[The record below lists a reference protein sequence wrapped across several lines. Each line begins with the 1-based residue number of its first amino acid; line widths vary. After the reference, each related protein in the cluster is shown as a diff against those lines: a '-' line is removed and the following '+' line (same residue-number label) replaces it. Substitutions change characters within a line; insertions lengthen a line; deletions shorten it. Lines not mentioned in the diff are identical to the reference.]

1 VIRGIGLR
9 GAVAVNV
16 ITMIGIGPL
25 VTIPLVLA
33 QLHGSTALVAWVV
46 GALIALCDGLAWAE
60 LGSLYPGSGGTY
72 LFLREAFGAQ
82 RWGRLFAF
90 LFAWQ
95 IVLSA
100 PLVLAS
106 GYIGFAQYATY
117 FWAPLAD
124 WRAQGALAAAVG
136 VLTLVLLY
144 RPIARVGAIGVGLAG
159 VAVATVAGVIAAS
172 LAHFSPAR
180 AAAADPHVGFIAA
193 LAAGLG
199 PALVITLYDY
209 YGYGA
214 ACTVGEEVRAPA
226 RVLPRSVLLSILIVG
241 LLYVA
246 LQVGVLG
253 AIPWHELVPT
263 PSGDLPGAA
272 KYVASTVVE
281 HAWGSPAARIVTLA
295 VLATAFA
302 STFGNLLAYSRIP
315 YAAAVD
321 GLFFRP
327 FARLSE
333 RGKFPA
339 IALLV
344 IGLLALPAC
353 FMSLGNVI
361 NALTTGLVIVQSVA
375 QLGAVAALRARG
387 VRAPYRMWLY
397 PVPALIALAGWV
409 YIFFS
414 AGTQAIAFGILSL
427 LAGLAAFAWRARRA
441 TEWPFAAK
449 AAATL
454 GLALGVATLIS
465 AQPAQAATWGHSAI
479 VDRRGD
485 SIFEVDRKPFFM
497 YGAAFFYERIP
508 RDMWERSMR
517 SLQSI
522 GINTLDVYVPWNWH
536 ELSDGD
542 FDFDGRT
549 NPRRDLNEVLRLAR
563 TFGFKIVLRPG
574 PVIRNEWRNGG
585 YPAWLLSRPEYG
597 MPQHDLLEGRYPP
610 TATLQNAHSDAAAG
624 EWMHNATHMSYAKR
638 WLERVLYE
646 TAPYADLVIAVAL
659 DDDQGA
665 YIDNDTYPA
674 PHLRSYL
681 EWLRGV
687 VWGITGASQLTFI
700 NTYQMKVAASS
711 PVWAMGNW
719 YQSDAYSIGEHDL
732 SQLELSFGML
742 ETRPQQPLFSSEF
755 QAGWLQGPNE
765 AYPRAADPSN
775 TGLALA
781 TMIGMGLRGVVNFP
795 AQDTVD
801 PGGWEAPFANWF
813 YDWDAAVMLDGRDES
828 ERARPTREV
837 GNLVRMLGPEFAAS
851 RPRFDAAI
859 AYLASARTDAGETA
873 SVESDADDVQGEQAL
888 CRSAG
893 LNCRVVDVEALSPA
907 QLGRFNLLLVRRASS
922 VTADAARKFLA
933 FSRLPRHAI
942 ADPHS
947 AGDLLRAL
955 AAVGRLPTVRNV
967 PGGRFADD
975 TTGTTGGFLSATNYS
990 PAPIHVHDASIDLDG
1005 RVRALPDFA
1014 INPHS
1019 GFVIALDL
1027 PLALVD
1033 RRFSKSDVIE
1043 FSTCMPAEIFKGFDA
1058 FKGVDAPNVALPPNC
1073 RIDVRVA
1080 GRHSSIAT
1088 GPASGEP
1095 EFAVISRDGSLRL
1108 QKSPGDPPFLAPTTT
1123 IGNHIDGEGLWAKE
1137 ATSPDVDPDL
1147 FSPRLGDA
1155 YSQMSGPIPPGAQAR
1170 TSQLDL
1176 YRDGSQ
1182 DVVLDNGIV
1191 ALAIDPDAGA
1201 RSFNFAGVFT
1211 TIGGLRD
1218 DVAIEPPLSV
1228 ADHIARYTHQMPAG
1242 TFNRPYEVQVID
1254 GTVARARF
1262 RYEAPDVV
1270 PAGATFDRTVSLAPG
1285 ATTFAVDETA
1295 TFASSDTPLASQR
1308 AVTVTS
1314 LGFPKPWAPG
1324 QQLLSPQARQ
1334 LIPGT
1339 VVHANGGN
1347 ALGLY
1352 SPLMKRLATIA
1363 WRSGDV
1369 EDAAIQEIE
1378 GAIIVRL
1385 TLAPGHVSHVEYGIF
1400 HAETGDDANSRL
1412 AAADAAAQ
1420 ATQPFAPQVAP
1431 SGARTP

>member
-1 VIRGIGLR
+1 
-9 GAVAVNV
+9 VAVNV

-72 LFLREAFGAQ
+72 VFLREAFGAR

-124 WRAQGALAAAVG
+124 WRAQGAVAAAVG

-144 RPIARVGAIGVGLAG
+144 RPITKVGAIGVGLAG

-172 LAHFSPAR
+172 LAHFSSAQ
-180 AAAADPHVGFIAA
+180 AASADPHSGFVAT

-226 RVLPRSVLLSILIVG
+226 RVLPRSVLISILIVG

-253 AIPWHELVPT
+253 AIPWRELVPAT
-263 PSGDLPGAA
+263 PGGDLPDAA

-281 HAWGSPAARIVTLA
+281 RAWGSPAARIVTLA

-327 FARLSE
+327 FAQLSE

-339 IALLV
+339 VALLV

-361 NALTTGLVIVQSVA
+361 NALTTGLVIIQSVA

-387 VRAPYRMWLY
+387 IRAPYQMWFY
-397 PVPALIALAGWV
+397 PLPALIALAGWA

-427 LAGLAAFAWRARRA
+427 LAGLAAFAWRARRSS
-441 TEWPFAAK
+441 EWPFVAK
-449 AAATL
+449 ATAM
-454 GLALGVATLIS
+454 LALALSVATFGCV
-465 AQPAQAATWGHSAI
+465 QPVRAATWGHSAI
-479 VDRRGD
+479 VERGGD
-485 SIFEVDRKPFFM
+485 SILEVDRKPFFM
-497 YGAAFFYERIP
+497 YGAAFFYERMP
-508 RDMWERSMR
+508 RDNWDRSMR
-517 SLQSI
+517 TLRYF
-522 GINTLDVYVPWNWH
+522 GINTLDLYVPWNWH
-536 ELSDGD
+536 ELADGD
-542 FDFDGRT
+542 FDFKGRT
-549 NPRRDLNEVLRLAR
+549 NPRRDLDEVLRLAR
-563 TFGFKIVLRPG
+563 TYDFKIVLRPG

-597 MPQHDLLEGRYPP
+597 MPSHDLLEGRYPP

-638 WLERVLYE
+638 WLERVLSE
-646 TAPYADLVIAVAL
+646 TAPYADLIIAVAL

-665 YIDNDTYPA
+665 YIDNDTFPA

-687 VWGITGASQLTFI
+687 VWGVTGSAELTFI
-700 NTYQMKVAASS
+700 NTYQMKVPASS

-719 YQSDAYSIGEHDL
+719 YQSDTYSIGEHDL

-742 ETRPQQPLFSSEF
+742 ETRPHQPLFSSEF

-775 TGLALA
+775 TALALA
-781 TMIGMGLRGVVNFP
+781 TMLGMGLRGVVNFP

-813 YDWDAAVMLDGRDES
+813 YDWDAALELDGQEWS
-828 ERARPTREV
+828 ARARPTREV
-837 GNLVRMLGPEFAAS
+837 GNLARMLGPELAAS

-859 AYLASARTDAGETA
+859 AYLASARTDAGETS
-873 SVESDADDVQGEQAL
+873 SVEADADDVQVEQAL
-888 CRSAG
+888 CRNAG
-893 LNCRVVDVEALSPA
+893 LNCRIVDIEALSA
-907 QLGRFNLLLVRRASS
+907 ADLARFNLLLVRRGGS
-922 VTADAARKFLA
+922 VTADATQKLDA
-933 FSRLPRHAI
+933 FSRLPLHAI
-942 ADPHS
+942 VDPHS

-955 AAVGRLPTVRNV
+955 SLLGRSPTVRNV

-990 PAPIHVHDASIDLDG
+990 RAPIRVHDASIDLDG
-1005 RVRALPDFA
+1005 RVRPLPDFVLG
-1014 INPHS
+1014 PHS
-1019 GFVIALDL
+1019 GFLIALDL
-1027 PLALVD
+1027 PLTLVD
-1033 RRFSKSDVIE
+1033 STFSKSDVIE
-1043 FSTCMPAEIFKGFDA
+1043 FSTCMPDRIFEH
-1058 FKGVDAPNVALPPNC
+1058 VDAGLPPGTAKPSVELSPNC
-1073 RIDVRVA
+1073 RIDVRVR
-1080 GRHSSIAT
+1080 GKRTSFTT
-1088 GPASGEP
+1088 GPAT
-1095 EFAVISRDGSLRL
+1095 DGSDGNTYGMFADISHNGTIDL
-1108 QKSPGDPPFLAPTTT
+1108 QALDRDPSEPQIE
-1123 IGNHIDGEGLWAKE
+1123 IGNRIDGEGLWSAGT
-1137 ATSPDVDPDL
+1137 ASPQVDADL

-1155 YSQMSGPIPPGAQAR
+1155 FSPPAGPVSQVPRAR
-1170 TSQLDL
+1170 TYRLDL
-1176 YRDGSQ
+1176 YRDGTQ

-1218 DVAIEPPLSV
+1218 DVAIEPPLSA
-1228 ADHIARYTHQMPAG
+1228 ADHIARYTHQLPAG
-1242 TFNRPYEVQVID
+1242 MFNRPYDVQSID

-1285 ATTFAVDETA
+1285 ATTFAVDETVA
-1295 TFASSDTPLASQR
+1295 FAPSDTPLPSQR
-1308 AVTVTS
+1308 GVTVTS
-1314 LGFPKPWAPG
+1314 LGFSKPWAPG
-1324 QQLLSPQARQ
+1324 QQLLSPQPSPLAS
-1334 LIPGT
+1334 GT
-1339 VVHANGGN
+1339 VAHIMRGN

-1363 WRSGDV
+1363 WRAGDV
-1369 EDAAIQEIE
+1369 EDAAVTEIE
-1378 GAIIVRL
+1378 DAIIVRL
-1385 TLAPGHVSHVEYGIF
+1385 TLAPGHVTHVEYGISR
-1400 HAETGDDANSRL
+1400 AETSDDASSRL
-1412 AAADAAAQ
+1412 AAADASAQ
-1420 ATQPFAPQVAP
+1420 AAGPLAPQVVP
-1431 SGARTP
+1431 SAARTP